1 MTASPAQ
8 TANSTASGVLVSAP
22 AGALSGTVR
31 VPGDK
36 SISHRAL
43 MLGALAVGE
52 TVIEDLL
59 EADDVA
65 ATAAAMRRL
74 GATVERGSDAVWRVH
89 GCGIGGLQPPDDVL
103 DMGNAGTGARL
114 LLGRLATHPLTAV
127 VTGDASLRG
136 RPMGRVA
143 APLRRFG
150 ARIWGAAGD
159 RLPLTVVGA
168 AEPVAIAYRLPV
180 PSAQVKS
187 AVLLAGLNA
196 PGETSVI
203 EPQPTRDHTEK
214 MLRHF
219 GAALRLETLDDGAR
233 RIVLSGQPEL
243 AGRRVR
249 VPADPSSAAFPLVAA
264 CLMAGSEITLLR
276 VGMNPLRTGLID
288 TLREMGA
295 DITETEAD
303 DQAGE
308 PTADLTVRSAP
319 LSGVTVPAARAP
331 TMIDEYPILAVAAAC
346 ARGTTRL
353 MGLAELR
360 VKESDR
366 LTAVAAGLAAN
377 GVRVEAG
384 PDSLTIEGAGGPPPG
399 GGRVETHL
407 DHRVAMSFLVL
418 GMAARRA
425 VSIDDAAPIASSFPD
440 FVEVMNRL
448 GARIGPAQGGA

>member
-1 MTASPAQ
+1 MRPIASHPV
-8 TANSTASGVLVSAP
+8 ASFSGSA
-22 AGALSGTVR
+22 R

-43 MLGALAVGE
+43 LFGALSVGE
-52 TVIEDLL
+52 TVVEGLL
-59 EADDVA
+59 EGEDVLR
-65 ATAAAMRRL
+65 TAAALRSMGVRTNRDDS
-74 GATVERGSDAVWRVH
+74 GAWRIMGV
-89 GCGIGGLQPPDDVL
+89 GIGGLREPDSVL
-103 DMGNAGTGARL
+103 DMGNSGTAARLMMGVLASHPLSACLTGDRSLCGRPMSRVQLPLEQIGAKFSTREGGRMPLSIAGTGD
-114 LLGRLATHPLTAV
+114 ATPI
-127 VTGDASLRG
+127 S
-136 RPMGRVA
+136 
-143 APLRRFG
+143 
-150 ARIWGAAGD
+150 
-159 RLPLTVVGA
+159 
-168 AEPVAIAYRLPV
+168 YRLPV
-180 PSAQVKS
+180 ASAQVKS

-196 PGETSVI
+196 PGRTIVI
-203 EPQPTRDHTEK
+203 EAQPTRDHTEK

-219 GAALRLETLDDGAR
+219 GAALRVETLDDGAR
-233 RIVLSGQPEL
+233 RIALTGQPEL

-264 CLMAGSEITLLR
+264 CLMAGSEITLVR

-319 LSGVTVPAARAP
+319 LVGVTVPAARAP

-366 LTAVAAGLAAN
+366 LAAVAAGLRAN

-384 PDSLTIEGAGGPPPG
+384 ADSLTIEGAGGPPPG
-399 GGRVETHL
+399 GGTVETHL

-425 VSIDDAAPIASSFPD
+425 VGIDDAAPIATSFPD

-448 GARIGPAQGGA
+448 GARIRPAQRTA